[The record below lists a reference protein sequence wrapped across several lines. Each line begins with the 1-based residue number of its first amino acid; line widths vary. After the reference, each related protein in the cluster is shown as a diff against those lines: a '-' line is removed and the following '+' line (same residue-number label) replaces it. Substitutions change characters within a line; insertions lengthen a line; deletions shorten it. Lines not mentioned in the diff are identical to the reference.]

1 MDVGGWKVA
10 LAAKKGEAERH
21 ATFLLVLE
29 QKKDNLS

>member
-1 MDVGGWKVA
+1 MWVVGKLHWQQ
-10 LAAKKGEAERH
+10 KKGEAERH